1 MNIINITSN
10 KELKEFISDNEG
22 VVLYFSTPQC
32 NVCKVLKPKL
42 IELLND
48 KFPLMKFSY
57 IDCDQYK
64 ELAAKYNV
72 FVVPTILFLIK
83 GKEFIRKSRNVSL
96 AQLEEEIIRP
106 YSLFFNN

>member
-1 MNIINITSN
+1 MISITSD
-10 KELKEFISDNEG
+10 KELKDFISDNEG

-48 KFPLMKFSY
+48 KFPMMKFSY
-57 IDCDQYK
+57 IDCDQHK
-64 ELAAKYNV
+64 ELAAQNNI
-72 FVVPTILFLIK
+72 FAVPTILFIIK

-96 AQLEEEIIRP
+96 SQLEEEISRP
-106 YSLFFNN
+106 YSLFFNNQ